1 MAASLLVAV
10 PHGAAV
16 AQPTPDRQVWVQA
29 LAIGQLSERWR
40 SHVEV
45 QPRIFDGASELG
57 LTIVRGAIGRV
68 VHPRLT
74 VFAGYAWVPRT
85 FGAGVRHE
93 QRLWQQLS
101 LAGPALGRWTTSG
114 RVRLEQRWLDPWA
127 DTSHRLR
134 LMARTQR
141 PIGGAGWGVFAYDEL
156 MVTLDDTERGPQ
168 SGYDRNRVAAG
179 VSRRVSPA
187 VSFDAGYLW
196 ERGVFNGDLRRHD
209 HVALG
214 VVNVSLPRR

>member
-1 MAASLLVAV
+1 MLLALPARHAV
-10 PHGAAV
+10 G
-16 AQPTPDRQVWVQA
+16 QPNPDRQAWVQA

-57 LTIVRGAIGRV
+57 LTIVRGALGRV

-85 FGAGVRHE
+85 YGDGVRHE

-101 LAGPALGRWTTSG
+101 LTGPGLGRWTTSG

-134 LMARTQR
+134 LMARAQR
-141 PIGGAGWGVFAYDEL
+141 PVGGRGWGVYAYDEL
-156 MVTLDDTERGPQ
+156 MVTLDDTASGPQ
-168 SGYDRNRVAAG
+168 DGFDRNRLSAG
-179 VSRRVSPA
+179 VSRRVSP
-187 VSFDAGYLW
+187 VMSFDAGYLW
-196 ERGVFNGDLRRHD
+196 ERGVFNGDGRRHD
-209 HVALG
+209 HIAIA